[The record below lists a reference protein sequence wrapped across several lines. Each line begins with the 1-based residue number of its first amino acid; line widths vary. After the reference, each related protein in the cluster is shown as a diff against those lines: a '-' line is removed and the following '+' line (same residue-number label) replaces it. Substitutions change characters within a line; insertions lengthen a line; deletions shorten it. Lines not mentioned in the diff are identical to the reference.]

1 MVKISL
7 TPEEA
12 RSFREIIEYTLSE
25 LRMEIA
31 GTESYDWRQKLH
43 KQAVSPERGFDH
55 YLYKPQYQQG
65 KRAGFL
71 KLQPKFWCSLLNN
84 ESQMTHPVTHFRR
97 LRDLPRALLAAS
109 VHLIQTEMHNHR

>member
-1 MVKISL
+1 MIKISL

-43 KQAVSPERGFDH
+43 EQK
-55 YLYKPQYQQG
+55 
-65 KRAGFL
+65 
-71 KLQPKFWCSLLNN
+71 
-84 ESQMTHPVTHFRR
+84 
-97 LRDLPRALLAAS
+97 ALLMK
-109 VHLIQTEMHNHR
+109 VLHHLDEERIAEQI